1 MDAKSYCD
9 TINHQLT
16 GWKAA
21 IYDALLATRKLEG
34 EDKKKVQ
41 PVIESLNKIVTELN
55 QSLEQLRSECPA
67 DWSPQKKTIENKL
80 EELKTTFEQLS
91 DKMDSIMPDTTAWV

>member
-34 EDKKKVQ
+34 TDKEKVQ
-41 PVIESLNKIVTELN
+41 PAIDSLNGIVAELN
-55 QSLEQLRSECPA
+55 QSLDQLRSECPA

-80 EELKTTFEQLS
+80 EELKSTFEQFS
-91 DKMDSIMPDTTAWV
+91 EKMDKIMPDSTAWV

>member
-21 IYDALLATRKLEG
+21 IYDSLLATRKLEG

-41 PVIESLNKIVTELN
+41 PVIESLNKIVAELN

-67 DWSPQKKTIENKL
+67 DWSPQKKTIENKF